1 MSHTSGNAWR
11 WSEDSHIPFCYMDT
25 AGMVQSMN
33 PQTATSAGLGRAT
46 VAAPIMPISSYG
58 GSTFN
63 MPNSH
68 QQIPQNSYGFAS
80 YNDGSLTTIIPTYG
94 ANYIQPRPLPGMMQP
109 FAPNPKQAPFNG
121 SNRQGF
127 VGSTHQNQ
135 SPQIKPEPSWTTPAG
150 HKSPPKTQSTP
161 PPSKDINPL
170 PLTGSD
176 EAHIGSTAID
186 RLMKVIQTKTQTL
199 QTQLPPIPQ
208 ITPVVGAPHT
218 LSRQDSMYRRFYGYE
233 KEEKQMLTP
242 GKAPS
247 EPGHSKRKEKKY
259 RCTFE
264 NCPSSFP
271 QKTHL
276 QIHLR
281 KHTGAKPYTCSWK
294 SCGRQFSQQGNL
306 KTHMNR
312 HSGERRFPCEICGKR
327 FGQPSNLSA
336 HRIVHTGEKP
346 FTCKLDGCEKRF
358 TQLGNLKSHHNN
370 FHQQTIENLMLKLE
384 SGEIDLEANKE
395 FWSYFFTLYKN
406 SNKGIKGRGKD
417 RNISPRSRLSKSGHA
432 STGTNASRYISS
444 NMRSCHG
451 LMGVDATSPFSSDVT
466 MYDSD
471 ASLRSHT
478 SGSMSVHSSYGSVSS
493 DGTASTCSSFSDE
506 ITGDYKDHRGGNSR
520 GGLAFGERLY

>member
-1 MSHTSGNAWR
+1 
-11 WSEDSHIPFCYMDT
+11 
-25 AGMVQSMN
+25 MVQSMN
-33 PQTATSAGLGRAT
+33 PQTTTSAGLGRAT

-58 GSTFN
+58 SSTFN
-63 MPNSH
+63 MTSGH
-68 QQIPQNSYGFAS
+68 QQIPQNSYGFTS
-80 YNDGSLTTIIPTYG
+80 YNDGSLTTIIPSYG
-94 ANYIQPRPLPGMMQP
+94 ANYIQPRPLPGMMQS
-109 FAPNPKQAPFNG
+109 FAPTPKQAPFNG
-121 SNRQGF
+121 SSRQEF
-127 VGSTHQNQ
+127 VGSSHQNQ
-135 SPQIKPEPSWTTPAG
+135 SPQIKPEPSWTTSAG
-150 HKSPPKTQSTP
+150 HKTPPKTQSTP
-161 PPSKDINPL
+161 PPSKDISPL

-186 RLMKVIQTKTQTL
+186 RLMKVIQTKAQTL

-208 ITPVVGAPHT
+208 ITPV
-218 LSRQDSMYRRFYGYE
+218 
-233 KEEKQMLTP
+233 
-242 GKAPS
+242 APS

-294 SCGRQFSQQGNL
+294 SCGRQFSQHGNL

-432 STGTNASRYISS
+432 STGTDASRYISS

-478 SGSMSVHSSYGSVSS
+478 SGSISAHSSFGSVSS
-493 DGTASTCSSFSDE
+493 DGTSSSCSSFSDE

>member
-1 MSHTSGNAWR
+1 MTIIPHTSANSWR
-11 WSEDSHIPFCYMDT
+11 WNEDSHIPFCYMDT

-33 PQTATSAGLGRAT
+33 PQTTTSAGLGRAT

-63 MPNSH
+63 MPNGH
-68 QQIPQNSYGFAS
+68 QQIPQNSYGFTS
-80 YNDGSLTTIIPTYG
+80 YNDASLTTIIPTYG
-94 ANYIQPRPLPGMMQP
+94 ANYIQPRPFPGMMQS
-109 FAPNPKQAPFNG
+109 FAPTPKQAPFNG
-121 SNRQGF
+121 SSRQGF

-135 SPQIKPEPSWTTPAG
+135 SPQIKPEPSWATPAG

-176 EAHIGSTAID
+176 EAHIGTTAID
-186 RLMKVIQTKTQTL
+186 RLMKVIQTKAQTL

-208 ITPVVGAPHT
+208 ITPV
-218 LSRQDSMYRRFYGYE
+218 
-233 KEEKQMLTP
+233 
-242 GKAPS
+242 APS
-247 EPGHSKRKEKKY
+247 ELGHSKKKEKKY

-264 NCPSSFP
+264 NCLSSFP

-294 SCGRQFSQQGNL
+294 SCGRKFSQHGNL

-312 HSGERRFPCEICGKR
+312 HSGERRFPCKICGKR

-336 HRIVHTGEKP
+336 HQIVHSGEKP
-346 FTCKLDGCEKRF
+346 FECRLDGCEKRF
-358 TQLGNLKSHHNN
+358 TQRGNLKSHHNN
-370 FHQQTIENLMLKLE
+370 FHRQTIEDLKLKLE

-395 FWSYFFTLYKN
+395 FWAYFFDLYKN

-417 RNISPRSRLSKSGHA
+417 RNISPRSRLFKSGHA

-444 NMRSCHG
+444 NHG
-451 LMGVDATSPFSSDVT
+451 LMGVDATSPFGSDVT

-471 ASLRSHT
+471 A
-478 SGSMSVHSSYGSVSS
+478 SGSMSVHSSYGSVSSS

-506 ITGDYKDHRGGNSR
+506 IVSDYKDHRGGNSR